1 MDPLTLM
8 LAQMAGAGFNAAA
21 AFYDA
26 KTAQYGLRSKAQTLE
41 FQAGASALNARQ
53 AELDAQRVLGA
64 GRRKVGLLGFQAAQ
78 QAGARS
84 TANAAGNIAAG
95 VGSAAETAASE
106 RYAYAIDTREVEMA
120 TAGAAGAARTE
131 AQNARNTTL
140 LAWTEAAAYRRAA
153 NKINPWLGAARTFF
167 QGAGAAGA
175 QYTRDTTKKS

>member
-1 MDPLTLM
+1 MDPLTMM
-8 LAQMAGAGFNAAA
+8 LVQMAGSGLNAVGS
-21 AFYDA
+21 FYNA
-26 KTAQYGLRSKAQTLE
+26 KTAQYGLRSEAQTRE

-78 QAGARS
+78 QAGARQ
-84 TANAAGNIAAG
+84 TANAAGNIASG

-140 LAWTEAAAYRRAA
+140 LAWTEAAALRRSAA
-153 NKINPWLGAARTFF
+153 KINPWLGAARTFF
-167 QGAGAAGA
+167 GGASTAGQ
-175 QYTRDTTKKS
+175 QYMRDTTKGS